1 MSPAPAPAIRI
12 AILGAGAWGTA
23 LAAALARNGLAVTL
37 WGRDVDNLA
46 SIRERRENPRYLA
59 GLTLPDGID
68 ATTDLAHAVGGAD
81 ALLYATPSHTFRAML
96 QAVAALD
103 AEAARTR
110 PFLWAC
116 KGGEPDTYALMHE
129 VVEAECTQAP
139 PHGLVSGPS
148 FAREVVTG
156 LPTALTVA
164 STDGDFAGRA
174 VNWFHGAG
182 MRAYSNPD
190 VVGVEL
196 GGALKNVLAIACG
209 ATDGLGFGANARAAV
224 ITRGLAE
231 LMRLGHAMGGLPQ
244 TFMGLA
250 GMGDLVLT
258 CTDDQSRNRRLGLAL
273 ARGLSP
279 EAACAEIGQAVE
291 GLRTARAAKALAARY
306 GVDMPIVEQVHAV
319 LYEGSAPSAAVQ
331 ALLDRDPKEEIPHD
345 GA

>member
-1 MSPAPAPAIRI
+1 MAPVTRI

-23 LAAALARNGLAVTL
+23 LAAALARNGLSIML
-37 WGRDVDNLA
+37 WGRDRENIDG
-46 SIRERRENPRYLA
+46 IRERRENRRYLPD
-59 GLTLPDGID
+59 LELPAGID
-68 ATTDLAHAVGGAD
+68 ATTDLGHAVRGAD
-81 ALLYATPSHTFRAML
+81 ALLYATPSHTFREML
-96 QAVAALD
+96 RMVAAAD
-103 AEAARTR
+103 GRARSL

-116 KGGEPDTYALMHE
+116 KGVEPDTDALMHE
-129 VVEAECTQAP
+129 VVDEEYDGAP

-148 FAREVVTG
+148 FAREVVAG

-164 STDGDFAGRA
+164 GKDADFAGRA

-209 ATDGLGFGANARAAV
+209 AADGLGFGANARAAV

-279 EAACAEIGQAVE
+279 DAACAEIGQAVE
-291 GLRTARAAKALAARY
+291 GLRTARAAKALAARH
-306 GVDMPIVEQVHAV
+306 GVDMPIIEQVHAV
-319 LYEGSAPSAAVQ
+319 LYEGVAPAAAVQ

-345 GA
+345 GV

>member
-1 MSPAPAPAIRI
+1 MNPAPATRI
-12 AILGAGAWGTA
+12 AVLGAGAWGTA
-23 LAAALARNGLAVTL
+23 LAAALARNGLGVTL
-37 WGRDVDNLA
+37 WGRDADNLA
-46 SIRERRENPRYLA
+46 AIRDRRENRRYLPD
-59 GLTLPDGID
+59 LTLPDGIY
-68 ATTDLAHAVGGAD
+68 ATSDLAEAVSGSD

-96 QAVAALD
+96 RMVAD
-103 AEAARTR
+103 MDPEAAQAR

-116 KGGEPDTYALMHE
+116 KGVEPDTHALMHE
-129 VVEAECTQAP
+129 VVAAECTQPP

-148 FAREVVTG
+148 FAREVVAG

-164 STDGDFAGRA
+164 STDAEFAGRA
-174 VNWFHGAG
+174 VTWFHGAG

-279 EAACAEIGQAVE
+279 EAACEEIGQAVE
-291 GLRTARAAKALAARY
+291 GLRTARAARALAARY
-306 GVDMPIVEQVHAV
+306 DVDMPIVEQVHAV
-319 LYEGSAPSAAVQ
+319 LYEDLAPAAAVQ
-331 ALLDRDPKEEIPHD
+331 ALLDRDPKEEIPHG

>member
-1 MSPAPAPAIRI
+1 MSTIPATRI

-37 WGRDVDNLA
+37 WGRDVENLA
-46 SIRERRENPRYLA
+46 SIRDRRENARYLP
-59 GLTLPDGID
+59 GLELPEGID
-68 ATTDLAHAVGGAD
+68 ATTDLGQAVGGSD
-81 ALLYATPSHTFRAML
+81 AILYATPSHTFRAL
-96 QAVAALD
+96 LRAVIDLD
-103 AEAARTR
+103 AAAAQAR

-116 KGGEPDTYALMHE
+116 KGVEPDTHALMHE
-129 VVEAECTQAP
+129 VVAAECVQAP

-148 FAREVVTG
+148 FAREVVAG

-164 STDGDFAGRA
+164 SSDADFAGRA
-174 VNWFHGAG
+174 VTWFHGAG

-279 EAACAEIGQAVE
+279 EAACEEIGQAVE

-319 LYEGSAPSAAVQ
+319 LYEGLAPAAAVQ
-331 ALLDRDPKEEIPHD
+331 ALLDRDPKEEIPHHD
-345 GA
+345 GD